1 MTCKIELSSPLA
13 EYLGRVKGDGEKAIA
28 FTTCETYRLKNTTQ
42 YLLMPMIEDIQ
53 TKIAN
58 EQYEFSKHA
67 VDQSIIRQIRLHE
80 IVEAIAN
87 GQIIEDYPNDKYAP
101 SCLICGVTQ
110 TGRTIHIQTSYPSR
124 PLVKI
129 ITVYEPDP
137 NKWND
142 NFTVRRTNNE

>member
-1 MTCKIELSSPLA
+1 M
-13 EYLGRVKGDGEKAIA
+13 GENAIA

-53 TKIAN
+53 IKIAN
-58 EQYEFSKHA
+58 EQFEFSKHA
-67 VDQSIIRQIRLHE
+67 VDQSIVRQIRLHE
-80 IVEAIAN
+80 IVEAIVN

-110 TGRTIHIQTSYPSR
+110 TSRTIHIQSSYPSR
-124 PLVKI
+124 ALVKI

-137 NKWND
+137 NKWNND
-142 NFTVRRTNNE
+142 FTVRRTNNE

>member
-1 MTCKIELSSPLA
+1 
-13 EYLGRVKGDGEKAIA
+13 
-28 FTTCETYRLKNTTQ
+28 
-42 YLLMPMIEDIQ
+42 MPMIEDIQ

-58 EQYEFSKHA
+58 EQFELSKHA
-67 VDQSIIRQIRLHE
+67 VDQSIIRQIPLHE

-101 SCLICGVTQ
+101 SYLICGVTE
-110 TGRTIHIQTSYPSR
+110 TGRTIHIQSSHPSR

-137 NKWND
+137 NKWNND
-142 NFTVRRTNNE
+142 FTLRKTNNE

>member
-1 MTCKIELSSPLA
+1 
-13 EYLGRVKGDGEKAIA
+13 
-28 FTTCETYRLKNTTQ
+28 
-42 YLLMPMIEDIQ
+42 MPMIEDIQ

-80 IVEAIAN
+80 IGEAIAN

-101 SCLICGVTQ
+101 SCLICGITQ